1 MSKCRNSLAA
11 ARKRFKSRARAV
23 PAIWLVAAFFVLGA
37 AAEAR
42 RALSLMKAL
51 RLGAKDA
58 LDLLVGVES
67 PLGVGS
73 LSGYEVAF
81 LLHAISAVNYL
92 VAFMFLSIL
101 ALSARAV
108 LRSEALLWNHI
119 DELEAGHKAP

>member
-37 AAEAR
+37 AVETR

-58 LDLLVGVES
+58 LDLLAGVEA

-92 VAFMFLSIL
+92 VAFMSLSIL
-101 ALSARAV
+101 ALSARGSSLGSIV
-108 LRSEALLWNHI
+108 MEPHR
-119 DELEAGHKAP
+119 

>member
-1 MSKCRNSLAA
+1 MSKCQHSLAA
-11 ARKRFKSRARAV
+11 ARKRFKSRVRAV
-23 PAIWLVAAFFVLGA
+23 PAIWLVAAFFLLGA
-37 AAEAR
+37 VVEAR

-51 RLGAKDA
+51 RLGTKDV
-58 LDLLVGVES
+58 LHLLAGVES

-81 LLHAISAVNYL
+81 LLHAMSAVNYL
-92 VAFMFLSIL
+92 VGFIMLSIL

-119 DELEAGHKAP
+119 DELEAGRRVP